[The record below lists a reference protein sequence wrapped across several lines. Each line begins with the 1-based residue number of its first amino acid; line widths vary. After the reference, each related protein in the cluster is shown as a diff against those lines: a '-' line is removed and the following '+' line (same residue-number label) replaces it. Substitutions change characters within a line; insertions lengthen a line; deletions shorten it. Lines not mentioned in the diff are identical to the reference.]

1 MLLQNYNKVE
11 PGSKMWGMFT
21 DFNFYAFKEKKK
33 IFVEGF
39 GKAYQGNT

>member
-1 MLLQNYNKVE
+1 MNYNKVE
-11 PGSKMWGMFT
+11 PGSKMWYMFA